1 MIINSSD
8 DIIVL
13 VDGRELKVNE
23 DYTLVNSEL
32 TFKNP
37 PQPNEKIQILKREN
51 VKTDN

>member
-13 VDGRELKVNE
+13 VGGRKMIVNE
-23 DYTLVNSEL
+23 DYTLVDNEL

-37 PQPNEKIQILKREN
+37 PLPNEKIQILKREN
-51 VKTDN
+51 VKTNN